1 MELVQSETQMR
12 SHIDESALVKLLK
25 DMVRIDSVNTSL
37 VPGAAGEKEM
47 AEYCA
52 AYMRSLGL
60 ETIVYDVEPGRPNA
74 IGVLKGG
81 GGGRTLLLNGHTDT
95 VGVDNMTIDPFQPKV
110 TDGKLYG
117 RGAYDMK
124 GGLAASMAA
133 LKAVVDFGTALK
145 GDVILAAV
153 CDEEYASIGTERL
166 MEGVTADA
174 AIIGEFTGGDI
185 QVAHKGFAWID
196 IETHGVAAH
205 GSRYWE
211 GVDAIS
217 KMGKVLAALDAL
229 GESLLAV
236 EHPLVGPASVHAS
249 IIEGGRELST
259 YPDHCILRVE
269 RRLIPGETRAT
280 VEEELQGMMAAISA
294 EDPKLQVE
302 HKITFHRGPMEISQ
316 DEEICRLIHQGT
328 IQITGETPDYIGG
341 TGWMDSEIIWN
352 NGIPVVC
359 HGPSG
364 GGAHAKNEWVDLESV
379 INVAK
384 VHEYV
389 ISEFCGVNNR

>member
-1 MELVQSETQMR
+1 MR
-12 SHIDESALVKLLK
+12 SHVDESALLKMLK
-25 DMVRIDSVNTSL
+25 DMVRIDSVNPSL
-37 VPGAAGEKEM
+37 VPGAAGEAEM
-47 AEYCA
+47 TEYCA
-52 AYMRSLGL
+52 DYMRGLGL
-60 ETIVYDVEPGRPNA
+60 ETAVYDVEPGRPNA
-74 IGVLKGG
+74 VGVLKGG

-95 VGVDNMTIDPFQPKV
+95 VGVDYMAIDPFKPEVK
-110 TDGKLYG
+110 DGKLYG

-133 LKAVVDFGTALK
+133 LKAVVDSGSALK

-166 MEGVTADA
+166 MEDVTADG

-196 IETHGVAAH
+196 VETHGVAAH

-217 KMGKVLAALDAL
+217 KMGKVLAAIDAL
-229 GESLLAV
+229 GENLLAV

-259 YPDHCILRVE
+259 YPDHCKLQVE
-269 RRLIPGETRAT
+269 RRLIPGETKAT
-280 VEEELQGMMAAISA
+280 VEGELSGMMEAIGA
-294 EDPKLQVE
+294 GDPKFQAE
-302 HKITFHRGPMEISQ
+302 HRITFYRGPMEISR
-316 DEEICRLIHQGT
+316 DEEICRIIHEGT
-328 IQITGETPDYIGG
+328 VKITGEAPDYIGG

-352 NGIPVVC
+352 KGIPVVC

-364 GGAHAKNEWVDLESV
+364 RGAHAKSEWVDLESV
-379 INVAK
+379 VNVAK
-384 VHEYV
+384 VHEYA
-389 ISEFCGVNNR
+389 IREFCGVIE

>member
-1 MELVQSETQMR
+1 MDLVQSEPPMR
-12 SHIDESALVKLLK
+12 SHVDESALVSLLK
-25 DMVRIDSVNTSL
+25 EMVRIDSVNPSL
-37 VPGAAGEKEM
+37 VTGAAGEAEM

-52 AYMRSLGL
+52 DYMRSLGL

-74 IGVLKGG
+74 VGVLKGG

-95 VGVDNMTIDPFQPKV
+95 VGVDYMAIDPFLPEV
-110 TDGKLYG
+110 RDGKLYG

-133 LKAVVDFGTALK
+133 LKAIVDSGTALK

-166 MEGVTADA
+166 MEDITADA

-196 IETHGVAAH
+196 IETQGVAAH

-217 KMGKVLAALDAL
+217 KMGKVLAAIDAL
-229 GESLLAV
+229 GENLLAM

-259 YPDHCILRVE
+259 YPDHCKLQVE

-280 VEEELQGMMAAISA
+280 VERELSGMMEVIGAG
-294 EDPKLQVE
+294 DPKFKAE
-302 HKITFHRGPMEISQ
+302 HKITFYRGPMEISR
-316 DEEICRLIHQGT
+316 DEEICRLIHEGT
-328 IQITGETPDYIGG
+328 VTITGADPNYIGG

-352 NGIPVVC
+352 KGIPVVC

-364 GGAHAKNEWVDLESV
+364 SGAHAKSEWVDLESLV
-379 INVAK
+379 NVAK
-384 VHEYV
+384 VHEYA
-389 ISEFCGVNNR
+389 IREFCGVKE

>member
-1 MELVQSETQMR
+1 
-12 SHIDESALVKLLK
+12 
-25 DMVRIDSVNTSL
+25 
-37 VPGAAGEKEM
+37 
-47 AEYCA
+47 
-52 AYMRSLGL
+52 
-60 ETIVYDVEPGRPNA
+60 
-74 IGVLKGG
+74 
-81 GGGRTLLLNGHTDT
+81 LLNGHTDT
-95 VGVDNMTIDPFQPKV
+95 VGVDYMAIDPFLPEV
-110 TDGKLYG
+110 RDGKLYG

-133 LKAVVDFGTALK
+133 LKAVVDSGTALK

-166 MEGVTADA
+166 MEDITADA

-196 IETHGVAAH
+196 IETQGVAAH

-217 KMGKVLAALDAL
+217 KMGKVLAAIDAL
-229 GESLLAV
+229 GENLLAV

-259 YPDHCILRVE
+259 YPDHCKLQVE

-280 VEEELQGMMAAISA
+280 VERELSGMMEVIGAG
-294 EDPKLQVE
+294 DPKFKAE
-302 HKITFHRGPMEISQ
+302 HKITFYRGPMEISR
-316 DEEICRLIHQGT
+316 DEEICRLIHEGT
-328 IQITGETPDYIGG
+328 VTITGADPNYIGG

-352 NGIPVVC
+352 KGIPVVC

-364 GGAHAKNEWVDLESV
+364 SGAHAKSEWVDLESLV
-379 INVAK
+379 NVAK
-384 VHEYV
+384 VHEYA
-389 ISEFCGVNNR
+389 IREFCGVKE

>member
-1 MELVQSETQMR
+1 MR
-12 SHIDESALVKLLK
+12 SHVDESILVSLLK
-25 DMVRIDSVNTSL
+25 EMVRIDSVNPSL
-37 VPGAAGEKEM
+37 VTGAAGEAEM

-52 AYMRSLGL
+52 DYMRSLGL

-74 IGVLKGG
+74 VGVLKGG

-95 VGVDNMTIDPFQPKV
+95 VGVDYMAIDPFLPEVK
-110 TDGKLYG
+110 DGKLYG

-133 LKAVVDFGTALK
+133 LKAVVDSGSALK

-166 MEGVTADA
+166 MEDITADA

-196 IETHGVAAH
+196 IETQGVAAH

-217 KMGKVLAALDAL
+217 KMGKVLAAIDAL
-229 GESLLAV
+229 GENLLAV

-259 YPDHCILRVE
+259 YPDHCKLQVE
-269 RRLIPGETRAT
+269 RRLIPGETKAT
-280 VEEELQGMMAAISA
+280 VEGELSGMMEAIGAGDSKFKA
-294 EDPKLQVE
+294 E
-302 HKITFHRGPMEISQ
+302 HKITFYRGPMEISR
-316 DEEICRLIHQGT
+316 DEEICRLIHEGT
-328 IQITGETPDYIGG
+328 VKITGADPNYIGG

-352 NGIPVVC
+352 KGVPVVC

-364 GGAHAKNEWVDLESV
+364 SGAHAKSEWVDLESLV
-379 INVAK
+379 NVAK
-384 VHEYV
+384 VHEYA
-389 ISEFCGVNNR
+389 IREFCGVKE

>member
-1 MELVQSETQMR
+1 MR
-12 SHIDESALVKLLK
+12 SHVDESALVSLLK
-25 DMVRIDSVNTSL
+25 DMVRIDSVNPSL
-37 VPGAAGEKEM
+37 VPGAAGEAEM

-52 AYMRSLGL
+52 DYMRSLGL
-60 ETIVYDVEPGRPNA
+60 ETIVYDVERGRPNA
-74 IGVLKGG
+74 VGVLKGG

-95 VGVDNMTIDPFQPKV
+95 VGVDYMTIDPFQPEVK
-110 TDGKLYG
+110 DGKLYG
-117 RGAYDMK
+117 RGAFDMK

-133 LKAVVDFGTALK
+133 LKAVVDSGAALK

-166 MEGVTADA
+166 MEDVTADA

-185 QVAHKGFAWID
+185 QVAHKGFVWID
-196 IETHGVAAH
+196 VETHGVAAH

-217 KMGKVLAALDAL
+217 KMGKVLAAIDAL
-229 GESLLAV
+229 GEDLLAV

-259 YPDHCILRVE
+259 YPDHCKLQVE

-280 VEEELQGMMAAISA
+280 VEGELSGMMEAIGA
-294 EDPKLQVE
+294 GDPKFQAE
-302 HKITFHRGPMEISQ
+302 HEITFYRGPMEISR
-316 DEEICRLIHQGT
+316 DEEICRLIHEGT
-328 IQITGETPDYIGG
+328 VKITGEAPNYIGG

-352 NGIPVVC
+352 KGIPVVC

-364 GGAHAKNEWVDLESV
+364 EGAHAKSEWVDLESV
-379 INVAK
+379 VNVAK
-384 VHEYV
+384 VHEYA
-389 ISEFCGVNNR
+389 IREFCGVKE

>member
-1 MELVQSETQMR
+1 MR
-12 SHIDESALVKLLK
+12 SNVDESALLSTLK
-25 DMVRIDSVNTSL
+25 EMVRIDSVNPSL
-37 VPGAAGEKEM
+37 VPGAAGEAEM

-52 AYMRSLGL
+52 EYMRNLGL
-60 ETIVYDVEPGRPNA
+60 EASVYEVEPGRPNA
-74 IGVLKGG
+74 VGVLKGG

-95 VGVDNMTIDPFQPKV
+95 VGVEYMTIDPFNPELRE
-110 TDGKLYG
+110 GRLYG

-133 LKAVVDFGTALK
+133 LKAVVDSGTVLQ
-145 GDVILAAV
+145 GDLILAAV

-166 MEGVTADA
+166 MEDTTADA
-174 AIIGEFTGGDI
+174 AIIGEFTGGNI

-196 IETHGVAAH
+196 IETQGVAAH

-217 KMGKVLAALDAL
+217 KMGKVLAAIDAL
-229 GESLLAV
+229 GESLLQV

-259 YPDHCILRVE
+259 YPDHCKLQVE

-280 VEEELQGMMAAISA
+280 VKAELDGLMEAICA
-294 EDPKLQVE
+294 DDPKFQAE
-302 HKITFHRGPMEISQ
+302 HSITFYRGPMEISR
-316 DEEICRLIHQGT
+316 DEEICRVIHEGT
-328 IQITGETPDYIGG
+328 VEVTGEDPTYVGG

-352 NGIPVVC
+352 RGIPVVC
-359 HGPSG
+359 HGPNG
-364 GGAHAKNEWVDLESV
+364 GGAHAKSEWVEMESV
-379 INVAK
+379 VNVAK
-384 VHEYV
+384 VHEYA
-389 ISEFCGVNNR
+389 IRAFCGVEE

>member
-1 MELVQSETQMR
+1 MDLVQSEPHMR
-12 SHIDESALVKLLK
+12 SHVDESALVSLLK
-25 DMVRIDSVNTSL
+25 DMVRIDSVNPSL
-37 VPGAAGEKEM
+37 VPGAAGEAEM

-52 AYMRSLGL
+52 DYMRSLGL
-60 ETIVYDVEPGRPNA
+60 ETIVYDVERGRPNA
-74 IGVLKGG
+74 VGVLKGG

-95 VGVDNMTIDPFQPKV
+95 VGVDYMTIDPFQPEV
-110 TDGKLYG
+110 IDGKLYG
-117 RGAYDMK
+117 RGAFDMK

-133 LKAVVDFGTALK
+133 LKVVVDSGAALK

-166 MEGVTADA
+166 MEDVTADA

-185 QVAHKGFAWID
+185 QVAHKGFVWID
-196 IETHGVAAH
+196 VETHGVAAH

-217 KMGKVLAALDAL
+217 KMGKVLAAIDAL
-229 GESLLAV
+229 GEDLLAV

-259 YPDHCILRVE
+259 YPDHCKLQVE

-280 VEEELQGMMAAISA
+280 VEGELSGMMEAIGAS
-294 EDPKLQVE
+294 DPKFQAE
-302 HKITFHRGPMEISQ
+302 HRITFYRGPMEISR
-316 DEEICRLIHQGT
+316 DEEICRLIHEGT
-328 IQITGETPDYIGG
+328 VKITGADPNYIGG

-352 NGIPVVC
+352 KGIPVVC

-364 GGAHAKNEWVDLESV
+364 EGAHAKSEWVDLESV
-379 INVAK
+379 VNVAK
-384 VHEYV
+384 VHEYA
-389 ISEFCGVNNR
+389 IREFCGVKE

>member
-1 MELVQSETQMR
+1 MR
-12 SHIDESALVKLLK
+12 SHVDESALVSLLK
-25 DMVRIDSVNTSL
+25 DMVRIDSVNPSL
-37 VPGAAGEKEM
+37 VPGAAGEAEM

-52 AYMRSLGL
+52 DYMRSLGL

-74 IGVLKGG
+74 VGFLKGG

-95 VGVDNMTIDPFQPKV
+95 VGVDYMTIDPFQPEV
-110 TDGKLYG
+110 RDGKLYG
-117 RGAYDMK
+117 RGAFDMK

-133 LKAVVDFGTALK
+133 LKAVVDSGAPLK

-166 MEGVTADA
+166 MEDVTADG

-196 IETHGVAAH
+196 VETHGVAAH

-217 KMGKVLAALDAL
+217 KMGKVLAAIDAL
-229 GESLLAV
+229 GENLLAV

-259 YPDHCILRVE
+259 YPDHCKLQVE
-269 RRLIPGETRAT
+269 RRLIPGETKAT
-280 VEEELQGMMAAISA
+280 VEGELHGMMKTIGAG
-294 EDPKLQVE
+294 DPKFQAE
-302 HKITFHRGPMEISQ
+302 HEITFYRGPMEISR
-316 DEEICRLIHQGT
+316 DEEICRLIHEGT
-328 IQITGETPDYIGG
+328 VKITGEAPSYIGG

-352 NGIPVVC
+352 KGIPVVC

-364 GGAHAKNEWVDLESV
+364 SGAHAKSEWVDLESV
-379 INVAK
+379 VNVAK
-384 VHEYV
+384 VHEYA
-389 ISEFCGVNNR
+389 IKEFCGVEE

>member
-1 MELVQSETQMR
+1 MR
-12 SHIDESALVKLLK
+12 SHVDESALVKLLK
-25 DMVRIDSVNTSL
+25 DMVRIDSVNPSL
-37 VPGAAGEKEM
+37 VPGAAGEAEM

-52 AYMRSLGL
+52 DYMRSLGL
-60 ETIVYDVEPGRPNA
+60 ETIVYDIEPGRPNTV
-74 IGVLKGG
+74 GVLKGG

-95 VGVDNMTIDPFQPKV
+95 VGVDYMTIDPFQPEVK
-110 TDGKLYG
+110 DGKLYG

-124 GGLAASMAA
+124 GGLSASMAA
-133 LKAVVDFGTALK
+133 LKAVVESGSALK

-196 IETHGVAAH
+196 VETHGVAAH

-217 KMGKVLAALDAL
+217 KMGKVLAAIDAL
-229 GESLLAV
+229 GENLLAV

-259 YPDHCILRVE
+259 YPDHCKLQVE
-269 RRLIPGETRAT
+269 RRLIPGETKAT
-280 VEEELQGMMAAISA
+280 VEGELSGMMDAIGA
-294 EDPKLQVE
+294 DDPKFTVE
-302 HKITFHRGPMEISQ
+302 HRITFYRGPMEISR
-316 DEEICRLIHQGT
+316 DEEICRIIHEGT
-328 IQITGETPDYIGG
+328 VKITGEAPNYIGG

-352 NGIPVVC
+352 KGIPVVC
-359 HGPSG
+359 HGPAG
-364 GGAHAKNEWVDLESV
+364 KGAHAKSEWVDLESV
-379 INVAK
+379 VNVAK
-384 VHEYV
+384 VHEYA
-389 ISEFCGVNNR
+389 IREFCGVKE